1 VPTTVR
7 FSRLTA
13 IITLALLLI
22 PLIQVAVPVFAS
34 ILTTTAPLVGA
45 WNSNVSCTPTTVR
58 ITDITANQTG
68 TASFNASPFSPGIT
82 TTVSGGDAKRWLT
95 PGPTPSG
102 WHSPGPACTI
112 TNNFGKQQGVFV
124 EIDGV
129 KRASAVFED
138 SSTSYDPT
146 NGGGSY
152 GGPTLNDFT
161 FNIYDPAIVSNYGT
175 SCTTAKD
182 PTCYGRIHLEID
194 HDWQAAKYCGS
205 GTACDPNA
213 LNSQTTQGVTLI
225 DFQGFMYWDGNN
237 ANSASH
243 SFSGWELHPLTGWR
257 VHQSALNLGISFAP
271 SSPVTGQVVTFTGTA
286 SGGTA
291 PYTFSWAFGDGAT
304 GTGNPATHTYTASGS
319 YSPGLSVTD
328 SKGATGAASTT
339 VAVTGTP
346 PTSVIVA
353 SDAAPGPSS
362 LATAGGEKLIQDSAG
377 KMIAVYTD
385 SLGRIGLAYDNSDP
399 MLGGWSAPVKSSTPA
414 SAYARP
420 AAVLV
425 SLTSLE
431 LIVEGGS
438 GAGMISDIPVVIQ
451 RDSQNNITGFTI
463 GTPKALDSSGLGRYP
478 TAILLHN
485 GDILAA
491 WAWQNSTRTMV
502 KSLRWDSSTG
512 WTNLAGSSSTPDMAL
527 LDSVS
532 ITWFVPNM
540 IERPDNNNV
549 YLMANRFTGPPETIA
564 LNKATWNGSGWS
576 WGSQNITYE
585 TNCSDADDDPVGLAW
600 DPVRSLVVAAYGIT
614 GTLSY
619 GVFTLTSQDVK
630 THIDTP
636 SLAVTNRGWA
646 GIAVHI
652 TTGDYYIFFMNVNTD
667 GGSGPLGYVRLSAGG
682 VWNPTVNYLD
692 SATTD
697 QVLSLR
703 PTGTSPTID
712 LLYATGTSSPFTIK
726 FTRVRPS
733 NPSSFSVS
741 ANPTT
746 LTTQAGSS
754 AISTVTVTSLNG
766 FTGTVS
772 LSTNVSPS
780 GLSASLSPSSI
791 ILTSGGTGTS
801 TLTANSTT
809 TGTYTVTVVATGGSA
824 SQSVQVTVR
833 VTDFMVSAQ
842 SSLTVTSGS
851 ATTSTVNLT
860 SLNGFAGTVNLAP
873 SASPS
878 GLTVS
883 LSPTSMPLTSGGTGT
898 STLTVSSSTVG
909 TYTVTITG
917 TSGSL
922 SHQVII
928 TVSVVASSGFTIAAN
943 PSTVG
948 FQSGSNASSTIN
960 LTSLGNFSGN
970 VNLTESVTPSTG
982 LTVSC
987 NPTSVLLSS
996 GSSAN
1001 STCTLTSSTPNTY
1014 AVIIT
1019 ASSGSLS
1026 HTATITV
1033 EVGGFTI
1040 SASPT
1045 TVNVQAGT
1053 SGTSSVSVL
1062 SVAGFTGM
1070 INFSIS
1076 MTPTGLTASISPAS
1090 VSLSPGGSGSSTLT
1104 INSSKVGTY
1113 TVTVTGTS
1121 GSSTHSVTITVN
1133 VQDFTLAVNPSSLSL
1148 AAGTS
1153 GTVTISVASMAGF
1166 TGPVSL
1172 SAVCTPSG
1180 PRLSLSSSTV
1190 SLSSG
1195 GSGTSTLTVRTLHK
1209 TPPGTYTI
1217 TITAASGSLTHTA
1230 TVVLTVT

>member
-1 VPTTVR
+1 
-7 FSRLTA
+7 
-13 IITLALLLI
+13 
-22 PLIQVAVPVFAS
+22 
-34 ILTTTAPLVGA
+34 
-45 WNSNVSCTPTTVR
+45 
-58 ITDITANQTG
+58 
-68 TASFNASPFSPGIT
+68 
-82 TTVSGGDAKRWLT
+82 LT

-124 EIDGV
+124 EIDNV

-152 GGPTLNDFT
+152 GGAIVNDFT
-161 FNIYDPAIVSNYGT
+161 FNIYDPAVVSNYGT
-175 SCTTAKD
+175 SCKSASD

-194 HDWQAAKYCGS
+194 RDWQAAKYCGS
-205 GTACDPNA
+205 GTSCDPST
-213 LNSQTTQGVTLI
+213 LSSQTTSGVTLI
-225 DFQGFMYWDGNN
+225 DFQGFVYWDNN
-237 ANSASH
+237 NVNSAGH

-257 VHQSALNLGISFAP
+257 IHQASLNVGISFTP
-271 SSPVTGQVVTFTGTA
+271 TSPVTGQAVTFTGTA

-291 PYTFSWAFGDGAT
+291 PYTFSWTFGDGTT

-319 YSPGLSVTD
+319 YSAGLSVSD

-339 VAVTGTP
+339 VTVTGTP
-346 PTSVIVA
+346 PASVIVA

-362 LATAGGEKLIQDSAG
+362 LATAGGQKLIQDSAG

-385 SLGRIGLAYDNSDP
+385 SLGRIGLSYANSDP
-399 MLGGWSAPVKSSTPA
+399 MIGGWSAPVKSSTPA

-420 AAVLV
+420 AAVLA
-425 SLTSLE
+425 SLTSLR
-431 LIVEGGS
+431 LVVEGGS
-438 GAGMISDIPVVIQ
+438 GTGIISDIPVVIQ

-463 GTPKALDSSGLGRYP
+463 GTPKTLDSSGLGRYP

-512 WTNLAGSSSTPDMAL
+512 WTNLAGSSSTPDIAL
-527 LDSVS
+527 LDPVS
-532 ITWFVPNM
+532 ITWFVPDM

-600 DPVRSLVVAAYGIT
+600 DPVRSLVVVAYGIT

-630 THIDTP
+630 THLDTP

-652 TTGDYYIFFMNVNTD
+652 TTGDYYLFLMNVNTD
-667 GGSGPLGYVRLSAGG
+667 GGSGPLGYVRLPAGG
-682 VWNPTVNYLD
+682 VWNPAVNYLD
-692 SATTD
+692 SSASD

-703 PTGTSPTID
+703 PTGTGPTID
-712 LLYATGTSSPFTIK
+712 LVYATGISSPFTIK
-726 FTRVRPS
+726 FTSVRPS

-741 ANPTT
+741 ANPTI

-754 AISTVTVTSLNG
+754 AISTVTLTSLNG
-766 FTGTVS
+766 FAGTVS

-780 GLSASLSPSSI
+780 GLTASVSPSSI
-791 ILTSGGTGTS
+791 ALTGGGTGTS
-801 TLTANSTT
+801 MLTANSAIA
-809 TGTYTVTVVATGGSA
+809 GTYTVTIVATSGSA

-833 VTDFMVSAQ
+833 VTDFTVSVQ

-851 ATTSTVNLT
+851 ATTSNVTLN
-860 SLNGFAGTVNLAP
+860 SLNGFAGTVNLAT

-878 GLTVS
+878 GVTVS
-883 LSPTSMPLTSGGTGT
+883 LSPTSITLTSGGTGASNLNVT
-898 STLTVSSSTVG
+898 SSTVG

-917 TSGSL
+917 TSASL
-922 SHQVII
+922 SHTAFVN
-928 TVSVVASSGFTIAAN
+928 VNVVASSGFSVAAD
-943 PSTVG
+943 PSAVG
-948 FQSGSNASSTIN
+948 FQSGSNASATIT
-960 LTSLGNFSGN
+960 LTSLGNFSGD
-970 VNLTESVTPSTG
+970 VDLAESVNPSTG

-987 NPTSVLLSS
+987 NPTSVFLSPE
-996 GSSAN
+996 SSAN
-1001 STCTLTSSTPNTY
+1001 STCTFASSAPNSYT
-1014 AVIIT
+1014 VTIT
-1019 ASSGSLS
+1019 ASNGPLS

-1045 TVNVQAGT
+1045 TVNIQAGG
-1053 SGTSSVSVL
+1053 SGTSSITVL
-1062 SVAGFTGM
+1062 SVAGFMGM
-1070 INFSIS
+1070 INFSTYAS
-1076 MTPTGLTASISPAS
+1076 PTGLTASISPAS
-1090 VSLSPGGSGSSTLT
+1090 IGLSPGGLGSSTLT
-1104 INSSKVGTY
+1104 ISSSTIGAY
-1113 TVTVTGTS
+1113 AVTVTGTS

-1148 AAGTS
+1148 AAGTT
-1153 GTVTISVASMAGF
+1153 GTITVSIASMAGF
-1166 TGPVSL
+1166 AGTVSL
-1172 SAVCTPSG
+1172 FAVCTPGG
-1180 PRLSLSSSTV
+1180 PKLSLSSSSV
-1190 SLSSG
+1190 PLSSG
-1195 GSGTSTLTVRTLHK
+1195 GFGTSTLTVRTLHK

-1217 TITAASGSLTHTA
+1217 TITATSGSLIHTA

>member
-7 FSRLTA
+7 FSWFTA
-13 IITLALLLI
+13 IITLAVLLI
-22 PLIQVAVPVFAS
+22 PLIQIAVPVFAS
-34 ILTTTAPLVGA
+34 TLTTTAPLVGA
-45 WNSNVSCTPTTVR
+45 WNPGVSCTPTTVR

-68 TASFNASPFSPGIT
+68 TSSFNANPFSPGIT
-82 TTVSGGDAKRWLT
+82 TTVGGGDAKRWLT
-95 PGPTPSG
+95 PGPTTSG

-152 GGPTLNDFT
+152 GGPIFNDFT

-182 PTCYGRIHLEID
+182 LTCYGRIHLEID

-225 DFQGFMYWDGNN
+225 DFQGFVYWDGNN

-257 VHQSALNLGISFAP
+257 IHQSTLNVGISFTP
-271 SSPVTGQVVTFTGTA
+271 SSPVTGQVVTFNGTA

-291 PYTFSWAFGDGAT
+291 PYTFSWTLGDGAT

-319 YSPGLSVTD
+319 YSAGLSVTD

-339 VAVTGTP
+339 VTVTGTP

-385 SLGRIGLAYDNSDP
+385 SIGRIGLAYDNSDP

-414 SAYARP
+414 SAYVRP
-420 AAVLV
+420 AAALV

-438 GAGMISDIPVVIQ
+438 GAGMVSDIPVVIQ

-463 GTPKALDSSGLGRYP
+463 GTIKTLDSSGLGRYP
-478 TAILLHN
+478 TAVLLHN

-585 TNCSDADDDPVGLAW
+585 TNCSDADDDLVGLAW
-600 DPVRSLVVAAYGIT
+600 DPVRSLVVVAYGIT

-619 GVFTLTSQDVK
+619 GVFTLTSQDLK
-630 THIDTP
+630 THLDTP

-667 GGSGPLGYVRLSAGG
+667 GGSGPLGYVRSPAGG
-682 VWNPTVNYLD
+682 AWNPTVNYLD

-712 LLYATGTSSPFTIK
+712 LLYATGTSSPSTIK
-726 FTRVRPS
+726 FTSVRPS

-754 AISTVTVTSLNG
+754 AISTITLTSQNG

-772 LSTNVSPS
+772 LSTNISPS
-780 GLSASLSPSSI
+780 GLTASLSPSSI
-791 ILTSGGTGTS
+791 TLTSGGTGTS

-809 TGTYTVTVVATGGSA
+809 TGTYTVTVVATSGSA
-824 SQSVQVTVR
+824 AQSVQVTVR

-851 ATTSTVNLT
+851 ATTSTITLT
-860 SLNGFAGTVNLAP
+860 SF
-873 SASPS
+873 
-878 GLTVS
+878 
-883 LSPTSMPLTSGGTGT
+883 
-898 STLTVSSSTVG
+898 
-909 TYTVTITG
+909 
-917 TSGSL
+917 
-922 SHQVII
+922 
-928 TVSVVASSGFTIAAN
+928 
-943 PSTVG
+943 
-948 FQSGSNASSTIN
+948 
-960 LTSLGNFSGN
+960 GNFSGD
-970 VNLTESVTPSTG
+970 VDLSESVTPSTG

-987 NPTSVLLSS
+987 DPASVFLSS

-1014 AVIIT
+1014 TVTIT

-1033 EVGGFTI
+1033 GVRDFTI

-1045 TVNVQAGT
+1045 TVNVQAGS
-1053 SGTSSVSVL
+1053 SGTSSITL
-1062 SVAGFTGM
+1062 RSVAGFTGT
-1070 INFSIS
+1070 INFSIAV
-1076 MTPTGLTASISPAS
+1076 TPSGLTASISPAS
-1090 VSLSPGGSGSSTLT
+1090 ISLSPGGSGSSTLT
-1104 INSSKVGTY
+1104 INSTKVGTY
-1113 TVTVTGTS
+1113 TVIVTGTS

-1133 VQDFTLAVNPSSLSL
+1133 VQDFTLAVNPSSLSI
-1148 AAGTS
+1148 ASGNS
-1153 GTVTISVASMAGF
+1153 GTVTVSIAGTGGF
-1166 TGPVSL
+1166 TSTVSL
-1172 SAVCTPSG
+1172 TAVCTPSG
-1180 PRLSLSSSTV
+1180 PRLSLSSGSV

-1195 GSGTSTLTVRTLHK
+1195 GSGTSTLTVRTFHK

-1217 TITAASGSLTHTA
+1217 TITAASGSLTHTI

>member
-1 VPTTVR
+1 MPTTVR
-7 FSRLTA
+7 FSWFAA
-13 IITLALLLI
+13 IITLAVLLI
-22 PLIQVAVPVFAS
+22 PLIQIAVPVFAS
-34 ILTTTAPLVGA
+34 TLTTTAPLVGA
-45 WNSNVSCTPTTVR
+45 WNPDVSCTPTTVR

-68 TASFNASPFSPGIT
+68 TSSFNASPFSPGIT

-152 GGPTLNDFT
+152 GGATVNDFT

-194 HDWQAAKYCGS
+194 HDWQAAKYCAS

-213 LNSQTTQGVTLI
+213 LSSQTTSGVTLI
-225 DFQGFMYWDGNN
+225 DFQGFVYWDGNN

-257 VHQSALNLGISFAP
+257 IHQSTLNVGISFTP
-271 SSPVTGQVVTFTGTA
+271 TSPATGQVVTFTGTA
-286 SGGTA
+286 SGGTS
-291 PYTFSWAFGDGAT
+291 PYTFSWAFGDGT
-304 GTGNPATHTYTASGS
+304 TSTGNPATHTYTTSGS
-319 YSPGLSVTD
+319 YTATLSVTD

-346 PTSVIVA
+346 STSVIVA
-353 SDAAPGPSS
+353 SDAAPAPSS

-385 SLGRIGLAYDNSDP
+385 SSGRIGLAYDNSDP
-399 MLGGWSAPVKSSTPA
+399 LLVGWSAPVKSSTPI
-414 SAYARP
+414 SAYEWP

-425 SLTSLE
+425 SLASLR

-438 GAGMISDIPVVIQ
+438 GTGIISDIPVVIQ

-463 GTPKALDSSGLGRYP
+463 GTPKTLDSSGLGRYP
-478 TAILLHN
+478 AAVLLHN

-512 WTNLAGSSSTPDMAL
+512 WTNLAGFSSTPDMAL

-549 YLMANRFTGPPETIA
+549 YLMANRFTGPPETVA
-564 LNKATWNGSGWS
+564 LTKATWNGSGWS
-576 WGSQNITYE
+576 WGSQNVTYE
-585 TNCSDADDDPVGLAW
+585 TNCSDADDDPVALAW

-619 GVFTLTSQDVK
+619 GVFTLNSQDVK
-630 THIDTP
+630 THLDTP

-646 GIAVHI
+646 GIAVHT
-652 TTGDYYIFFMNVNTD
+652 TTGDYYLFFMNVNTD
-667 GGSGPLGYVRLSAGG
+667 GGSGPLGYVRLPAGG

-712 LLYATGTSSPFTIK
+712 LLYATGTSSPSTIK
-726 FTRVRPS
+726 FTSVRPS

-746 LTTQAGSS
+746 ITTQAGSS
-754 AISTVTVTSLNG
+754 AISTITLTSQNG

-780 GLSASLSPSSI
+780 GLTASLSPSSI
-791 ILTSGGTGTS
+791 TLISGGTGTS

-809 TGTYTVTVVATGGSA
+809 NGTYTVTTVATSGST

-833 VTDFMVSAQ
+833 VTDFMVSVP
-842 SSLTVTSGS
+842 SSLTVASGS
-851 ATTSTVNLT
+851 ATTSTVTLT

-873 SASPS
+873 SASPA
-878 GLTVS
+878 GVTVS
-883 LSPTSMPLTSGGTGT
+883 LSPTSISLASGGTGT

-922 SHQVII
+922 LHRVII
-928 TVSVVASSGFTIAAN
+928 NVSVVASSGFSATAN
-943 PSTVG
+943 PSTVS
-948 FQSGSNASSTIN
+948 FQSGSNASSTIT
-960 LTSLGNFSGN
+960 LTSLGNFSGD
-970 VNLTESVTPSTG
+970 VDLSESVTPSTG

-987 NPTSVLLSS
+987 NPTTVSLSS

-1001 STCTLTSSTPNTY
+1001 STCTFTSSTQNTY
-1014 AVIIT
+1014 AVTIT
-1019 ASSGSLS
+1019 ATSGPLS

-1033 EVGGFTI
+1033 EVEGFTI

-1045 TVNVQAGT
+1045 TVNVPGGS
-1053 SGTSSVSVL
+1053 SGTSSITVL
-1062 SVAGFTGM
+1062 SVAGFTGT

-1076 MTPTGLTASISPAS
+1076 VTPTGLTASISPAS
-1090 VSLSPGGSGSSTLT
+1090 ISLSPGGSGSSTLT

-1113 TVTVTGTS
+1113 TVIVTGTS

-1153 GTVTISVASMAGF
+1153 GTVIISIASMAGF
-1166 TGPVSL
+1166 TGTVSL

-1180 PRLSLSSSTV
+1180 PRLSLSSSSV

-1217 TITAASGSLTHTA
+1217 TITATSGSLAHTV